1 MLAPLRSAALATSFP
16 GGHSGREPPDP
27 IPNSEVKTLCADG
40 SLAVGQVRVGHCQDP
55 KQNPPTETSGG
66 FSLFSSIARQLQI
79 ALARDRL
86 ATGAPSREHGSFPVA
101 DR

>member
-1 MLAPLRSAALATSFP
+1 VDATHHFVSPHSGQARADAISGAGDSLP

-55 KQNPPTETSGG
+55 KVKPPSGNRRG
-66 FSLFSSIARQLQI
+66 LFLCC
-79 ALARDRL
+79 
-86 ATGAPSREHGSFPVA
+86 
-101 DR
+101 

>member
-1 MLAPLRSAALATSFP
+1 MRHICVSPHSGQARAAAIGGAGDSFP

-40 SLAVGQVRVGHCQDP
+40 SLAVGQVRVGHCQDL

-66 FSLFSSIARQLQI
+66 FSFAISLWRSEVRIHPS
-79 ALARDRL
+79 
-86 ATGAPSREHGSFPVA
+86 TGAVGPTA
-101 DR
+101 